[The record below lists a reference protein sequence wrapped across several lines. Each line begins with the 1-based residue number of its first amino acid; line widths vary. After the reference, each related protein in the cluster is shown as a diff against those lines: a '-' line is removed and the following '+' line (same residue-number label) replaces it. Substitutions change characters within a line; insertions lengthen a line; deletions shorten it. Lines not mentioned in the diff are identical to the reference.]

1 MKTTELN
8 LTRKEETLLLTISDC
23 SYRDEH
29 GYSEFCND
37 DVKTK
42 SRAGVLSSLIKKG
55 LVFDSYMNN
64 DGSKAI
70 VNGSELS
77 MYVITD
83 NGIDSLRSNGHTVES
98 FI

>member
-1 MKTTELN
+1 MEITK
-8 LTRKEETLLLTISDC
+8 KEETLLLTISNC
-23 SYRDEH
+23 SYRDEQ

-42 SRAGVLSSLIKKG
+42 SRAGILSSLIKKG

-64 DGSKAI
+64 DGSKSI
-70 VNGSELS
+70 INGSELS
-77 MYVITD
+77 MYVITE
-83 NGIDSLRSNGHTVES
+83 NGIDSLQNAGHKVES